1 MHYGMCW
8 SHNIR
13 EFARRIR
20 IMMLRLGSILHARV
34 CYFISNF
41 SESHLLEMSLVTWIL
56 FLEEMRSKRT
66 LFQIS
71 FNSVILPQKS

>member
-1 MHYGMCW
+1 MGC
-8 SHNIR
+8 SGVTIVR